1 MIRRIL
7 FSSMLLAST
16 AALAAPQ
23 KYDIDPNHTYVTFS
37 YDHFGFSNPVLKL
50 EKFSGDFELDTA
62 DLTKSTIRVT
72 FPLDGLH
79 TGVEKLDSDLKAPG
93 FFDAAKYPDITFKS
107 TKVEKAGEGA
117 LKVTG
122 DLTIK
127 DVTKP
132 VVLNAKINKIGEGPM
147 GKGPSAGFEAE
158 ATLKRSDFGITK
170 LEPGVGDD
178 IKVHIS
184 LDSHLAK

>member
-93 FFDAAKYPDITFKS
+93 FFDAAKYPDITF
-107 TKVEKAGEGA
+107 
-117 LKVTG
+117 
-122 DLTIK
+122 
-127 DVTKP
+127 
-132 VVLNAKINKIGEGPM
+132 
-147 GKGPSAGFEAE
+147 
-158 ATLKRSDFGITK
+158 
-170 LEPGVGDD
+170 
-178 IKVHIS
+178 
-184 LDSHLAK
+184 